1 MRACGACDAGSIPAE
16 GTKGGGAAPLKTA
29 KEPVEKHRPEPYFNF
44 GGRKFFNHAMQSNF
58 YEIEQSSLFQKTL
71 KKFLGNRETE
81 VITRPA
87 CIFVRLKSEDT
98 KLVKRIIVF
107 PPLGFTGDEIALLN
121 PHPEARKARVKILGK
136 INPTKK
142 GFKPLIREIKFSF
155 SFTHSIPTEKI
166 SAYAKFSEKYCKSQL
181 KSWKNWF
188 YVVKENGWG
197 NFHSLINV
205 SNEWVVALLEKE
217 LIDQKEINIKPYLEK
232 LPQLEAKKLQI
243 ALQKIEQ
250 VGDKIFDDKV
260 FVSRVLKFPSKIL
273 VPILIQMLNAQETGK
288 HENCTFF
295 ALLLKIARK
304 SKKQVLEEV
313 KRAIELKSSPYYYLD
328 DLENKLSKS

>member
-1 MRACGACDAGSIPAE
+1 MPSQVSSYAGAQASADEQSLLMTLLAHRSSSVARAKLGPRSSMDRMRACGACDAGSIPAE

-29 KEPVEKHRPEPYFNF
+29 KEPVEKHRHEPHFNF

-71 KKFLGNRETE
+71 KKFLGSGNTE

-87 CIFVRLKSEDT
+87 CFFVRLKSEDT
-98 KLVKRIIVF
+98 KFIKRIIVF
-107 PPLGFTGDEIALLN
+107 PPLGFTGDEVALLN

-155 SFTHSIPTEKI
+155 SLTRSVPTEKT
-166 SAYAKFSEKYCKSQL
+166 SAYAKFSEKYSKSQL

-197 NFHSLINV
+197 NFHSLINL
-205 SNEWVVALLEKE
+205 SDEWVAAFLEKE
-217 LIDQKEINIKPYLEK
+217 LVDQKTIDLKSYFEK
-232 LPQLEAKKLQI
+232 LSQPEAKKLRVAIQR
-243 ALQKIEQ
+243 IEHIGRSEERR
-250 VGDKIFDDKV
+250 VGKECR
-260 FVSRVLKFPSKIL
+260 S
-273 VPILIQMLNAQETGK
+273 
-288 HENCTFF
+288 
-295 ALLLKIARK
+295 
-304 SKKQVLEEV
+304 
-313 KRAIELKSSPYYYLD
+313 
-328 DLENKLSKS
+328 

>member
-1 MRACGACDAGSIPAE
+1 
-16 GTKGGGAAPLKTA
+16 
-29 KEPVEKHRPEPYFNF
+29 
-44 GGRKFFNHAMQSNF
+44 MQSNF

-71 KKFLGNRETE
+71 KKFLGNGNTE
-81 VITRPA
+81 IITRPA
-87 CIFVRLKSEDT
+87 CFFIRLKSEDT
-98 KLVKRIIVF
+98 RLIKRIIVF
-107 PPLGFTGDEIALLN
+107 PPRGFTGDEVNLLN
-121 PHPEARKARVKILGK
+121 PHPEARSAKVKILGK

-142 GFKPLIREIKFSF
+142 GYKPLVGEMKFNF
-155 SFTHSIPTEKI
+155 FLTRNVPTEKM
-166 SAYAKFSEKYCKSQL
+166 SAYAKFSEKYCNSQL

-232 LPQLEAKKLQI
+232 LSQLEAKKLQI
-243 ALQKIEQ
+243 VLQKIGQ

-273 VPILIQMLNAQETGK
+273 VPILIQMLNVQETGK

-295 ALLLKIARK
+295 ALLLKIAK
-304 SKKQVLEEV
+304 KNKKQVLEEI
-313 KRAIELKSSPYYYLD
+313 KRAIELKSAPYYYLE
-328 DLENKLSKS
+328 DLNKKLSKS

>member
-1 MRACGACDAGSIPAE
+1 
-16 GTKGGGAAPLKTA
+16 
-29 KEPVEKHRPEPYFNF
+29 
-44 GGRKFFNHAMQSNF
+44 MQSNF

-71 KKFLGNRETE
+71 KKILGSGNTE

-87 CIFVRLKSEDT
+87 CFFIRLKSENT

-107 PPLGFTGDEIALLN
+107 PPHGFTGDEIALLS
-121 PHPEARKARVKILGK
+121 PHPEARSAKVKILGK

-155 SFTHSIPTEKI
+155 SLTRSVPTEKT
-166 SAYAKFSEKYCKSQL
+166 SAYAKFSGKYSKSQL
-181 KSWKNWF
+181 QSWKNWF

-197 NFHSLINV
+197 NFHSLINL

-217 LIDQKEINIKPYLEK
+217 LVDQKTIDIKSYLEK
-232 LPQLEAKKLQI
+232 LPRPEVKKLKV
-243 ALQKIEQ
+243 AVQKIERI
-250 VGDKIFDDKV
+250 GDKIFDDAK
-260 FVSRVLKFPSKIL
+260 FVSELLKFPSKIL
-273 VPILIQMLNAQETGK
+273 VPILIQMLNVQETGK

-304 SKKQVLEEV
+304 NKGQVLEEV
-313 KRAIELKSSPYYYLD
+313 KRAIELKSAPYYYLE
-328 DLENKLSKS
+328 DLERKLSKS

>member
-1 MRACGACDAGSIPAE
+1 M
-16 GTKGGGAAPLKTA
+16 
-29 KEPVEKHRPEPYFNF
+29 Y
-44 GGRKFFNHAMQSNF
+44 
-58 YEIEQSSLFQKTL
+58 
-71 KKFLGNRETE
+71 
-81 VITRPA
+81 
-87 CIFVRLKSEDT
+87 
-98 KLVKRIIVF
+98 F
-107 PPLGFTGDEIALLN
+107 PPLGFTGDEINLLN

-155 SFTHSIPTEKI
+155 SLTRSVPTEKT

-197 NFHSLINV
+197 NFHSLINL

-217 LIDQKEINIKPYLEK
+217 LIDQKVINIKPYLEK

-243 ALQKIEQ
+243 VLQKIEQ

-273 VPILIQMLNAQETGK
+273 VPILVQMLNVQETGK

-295 ALLLKIARK
+295 ALLLKIAK
-304 SKKQVLEEV
+304 KNNKQVLEDI
-313 KRAIELKSSPYYYLD
+313 KRAIELKSAPYYYLE
-328 DLENKLSKS
+328 DLDRKLSKS